1 MKKIVYLLVIIT
13 ALASCGRDKKEEQTK
28 QSESVVEKKAD
39 QYSVLIEAIY
49 EKNDSISLVY
59 QDGGFFQYEK
69 AISSKITGQTG
80 LQKIEI
86 KIPENQ
92 QIENI
97 KIVISTNKDQQTLD
111 VRNISILQNGNP
123 IIDGS
128 ISKYAQYFLTDSSF
142 KWDAT
147 KSRYILDHS
156 GKYPPTL
163 VGNEKIIQML

>member
-97 KIVISTNKDQQTLD
+97 KIVINGISTAAEREAYVGRLAVTIGRTT
-111 VRNISILQNGNP
+111 VTGCNIL
-123 IIDGS
+123 
-128 ISKYAQYFLTDSSF
+128 
-142 KWDAT
+142 
-147 KSRYILDHS
+147 
-156 GKYPPTL
+156 
-163 VGNEKIIQML
+163 E